1 MCSLYFNLHTN
12 TGSYPYTQPT
22 RYNHPDMYTYEWRAW
37 WTDRANQTQIFKMK
51 EKSYIKGSICYINN
65 KCILFTPIRK
75 LWMFF
80 FLTPIYENESIFFLA
95 ALTVL

>member
-1 MCSLYFNLHTN
+1 MARAMDRPTEGPTN
-12 TGSYPYTQPT
+12 QPT
-22 RYNHPDMYTYEWRAW
+22 DRPSNR
-37 WTDRANQTQIFKMK
+37 TDQTEIFKMK

-95 ALTVL
+95 ALVVLYMLV